1 MAEGVLLP
9 APRSRRVLIAGYG
22 QAGQSLAAEIRA
34 AGDVVLGFVD
44 DAATGEQV
52 LGTLQQANDIVREH
66 AVEVVFFAIPSA
78 EGRTVR
84 SFFERLD
91 EDVQV
96 AVIPR
101 TYRILSKE
109 TVGIQDLTDV
119 DVLQLIGRAPV
130 KQEIHAVQR
139 HYGGRRVL
147 VTGAAGSIGSEIV
160 RQLTHVGATVMGVD
174 ISEAGVFFLGRE
186 LVDQDN
192 VELRLCDVRDVSA
205 LTKVFDEFAPEVVFH
220 AAAYKHVP
228 LMQQNPIEAINNN
241 VGGTLNVLRQ
251 AAGNGTAE
259 FVLVSTDK
267 AVNPAN
273 VMGASKRLCEL
284 LMVAFQQQHAETRF
298 NAVRFGN
305 VMESSGSVLQIFRNL
320 ISERR
325 AVTVTH
331 PEATRYFMTIDE
343 ASQLVIHSA
352 LVGEPGDIFVLDMGE
367 PVRILDLAESLL
379 RRVAPDLN
387 IEITGLR
394 PGEKLHEQLST
405 RPELTRATQNPKI
418 FVVNDPDDGASGDL
432 LAHVE
437 DLLEDTRG
445 YGMSNEAAIKRL
457 RGFGFDL
464 L

>member
-1 MAEGVLLP
+1 MSERTSPPPPTG
-9 APRSRRVLIAGYG
+9 RRILIAGHG
-22 QAGQSLAAEIRA
+22 QAGQSLAADIRA
-34 AGDVVLGFVD
+34 AGDVVVGFVD
-44 DAATGEQV
+44 DVVAAPEV
-52 LGTLQQANDIVREH
+52 LGTLEQANDLVREH
-66 AVEVVFFAIPSA
+66 EVDVVFFAIPSA
-78 EGRTVR
+78 SGPTVR
-84 SFFERLD
+84 AFFERLD
-91 EDVQV
+91 DGVQV
-96 AVIPR
+96 AIIPR

-130 KQEIHAVQR
+130 KQEVHEAQR

-160 RQLTHVGATVMGVD
+160 RQLVQLGAEVVGID
-174 ISEAGVFFLGRE
+174 ISEAGVFFLGQE
-186 LVDQDN
+186 LAGHDN
-192 VELRLCDVRDVSA
+192 VRLRICDVRQPEA
-205 LTKVFDEFAPEVVFH
+205 LARVFEELTPDVVFH

-251 AAGNGTAE
+251 ASAHCISE

-267 AVNPAN
+267 AVHPAN

-284 LMVAFQQQHAETRF
+284 MMVAFQQRSTGTRF

-320 ISERR
+320 IAARKS
-325 AVTVTH
+325 VTVTH
-331 PEATRYFMTIDE
+331 PQATRYFMTIDE

-367 PVRILDLAESLL
+367 PVRILELAESIL
-379 RRVAPDLN
+379 RRVAPDLS

-405 RPELTRATQNPKI
+405 RPELSSPTANPKI
-418 FVVNDPDDGASGDL
+418 MVVNDPIDAGTGLLDLVDDL
-432 LAHVE
+432 LRE
-437 DLLEDTRG
+437 TRAYSMG
-445 YGMSNEAAIKRL
+445 NDEAIKRL
-457 RGFGFDL
+457 RDFGFDL
-464 L
+464 R